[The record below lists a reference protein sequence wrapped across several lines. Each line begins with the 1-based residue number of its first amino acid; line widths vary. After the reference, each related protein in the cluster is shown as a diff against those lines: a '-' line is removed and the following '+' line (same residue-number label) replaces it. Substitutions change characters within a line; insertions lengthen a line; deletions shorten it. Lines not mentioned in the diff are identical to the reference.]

1 VCASNPLPAD
11 REQLWQALQDGVIDL
26 VATDHSPCPPA
37 MKRIEEKNF
46 STAWG
51 GIASLSVALP

>member
-1 VCASNPLPAD
+1 MAGIAG
-11 REQLWQALQDGVIDL
+11 WVIDL

-51 GIASLSVALP
+51 GIAASLWLYR